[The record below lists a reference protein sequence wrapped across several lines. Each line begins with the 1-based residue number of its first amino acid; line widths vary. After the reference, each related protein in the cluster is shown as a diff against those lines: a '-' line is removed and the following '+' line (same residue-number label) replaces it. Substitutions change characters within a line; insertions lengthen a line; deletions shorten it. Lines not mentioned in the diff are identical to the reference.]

1 MQKFFSMKRL
11 VLLFS
16 LLLATH
22 LASSQ
27 TSGSITGSVADS
39 AGAAIKHATLRINK
53 LNRVITADESGKF
66 AFTNLPAG
74 TFTLHIS
81 AVGFEPASKIITLAE
96 GQAVEL
102 NQQLSAGSRSVLSE
116 VVVTSRKREQLK
128 EDLTSAVTI
137 VNSKNIEELQTV
149 NNNVSDILAV
159 SVPGLGLSSGT
170 SSNWGQSLRGRQ
182 ILVLVDG
189 VPQSTPLRNGSVDMR
204 TIDANVIE
212 RIEVI
217 KGATSIYGNG
227 AAGGMINYITKN
239 NSSHEG
245 KISSRTDIASSG
257 SVLNTNSTLGGR
269 IYQSFY
275 GRVGKL
281 DYTASGSYEQTGL
294 VKDADGDI
302 VGPTYGLSNN
312 RIYNAFTKL
321 GYQITNNQRIQL
333 TYNFFKSLEENNLV
347 EVMGSRR
354 DGRKT
359 IALKGNT
366 PGSDPGTRWNHNAQL
381 KYTNDNLI
389 GNTGLNVSA
398 YVQDL
403 STVFFYS
410 EQFEGGGQS
419 TIRSSKKGL
428 RLDFHTPF
436 RLGEAI
442 SADLTYG
449 ADFLND
455 KTSQPLMD
463 GRSWVPTMDMVNTGP
478 FVQLQATV
486 LNDFVF
492 NGGLRYEGIN
502 IGVVDYTTLKPY
514 NASTKTFGT
523 SINVKGGDLNYNNL
537 VFNSGL
543 RFKKYSFFKPYINF
557 SQGFS
562 VADVGLVL
570 RAAKVDDISKI
581 QTEAVIVDNFEAGFA
596 SDFKAFRIEGS
607 AYISKSKLGSSFI
620 EENGFYVIT
629 RQPERVYGY
638 ELSADAYATRDL
650 MIGATYTFVEG
661 KRDGNGNDKYNDP
674 QDTYL
679 GGERITPP
687 KYTAYLKYT
696 TPSKKLNLRTDFI
709 ASAERNRFNI
719 NPATGVYKTYEGK
732 VDAYEIINL
741 SSSYKVSQI
750 TTLRLGIENLLNR
763 DYFPARSL
771 WPSIDQYY
779 IKGRGTTFTLGL
791 SIDIK

>member
-1 MQKFFSMKRL
+1 MKRL
-11 VLLFS
+11 
-16 LLLATH
+16 LLLLTVLITH
-22 LASSQ
+22 HVTIAQTNSTISGLVTDSSG
-27 TSGSITGSVADS
+27 T
-39 AGAAIKHATLRINK
+39 AIKHATIRLTKPNK
-53 LNRVITADESGKF
+53 VITADERGKF
-66 AFTNLPAG
+66 SFGNLASG
-74 TFTLHIS
+74 NYTLTVT
-81 AVGFEPASKIITLAE
+81 AVGFEPAKQVIELAE
-96 GQAVEL
+96 GETKEISLLLTPASESLL
-102 NQQLSAGSRSVLSE
+102 NE
-116 VVVTSRKREQLK
+116 VIVTSRKREQLK
-128 EDLTSAVTI
+128 EDLTSSVTI
-137 VNSKNIEELQTV
+137 VNSKSIRELQTV
-149 NNNVSDILAV
+149 NNNISDILSI

-182 ILVLVDG
+182 ILVMVDG

-217 KGATSIYGNG
+217 RGATSIYGNG
-227 AAGGMINYITKN
+227 ASGGIINYITKN
-239 NSSHEG
+239 NSNYKD
-245 KISSRTDIASSG
+245 KISSQTDIASTG
-257 SVLNTNSTLGGR
+257 SVLNSNSTLGGR

-275 GRVGKL
+275 GRVGKI
-281 DYTASGSYEQTGL
+281 DYTTGGSYEQTGL

-302 VGPTYGLSNN
+302 LGPTYGLSNN
-312 RIYNAFTKL
+312 RIYNAFSKF
-321 GYQITNNQRIQL
+321 GYQINSNQRLQL
-333 TYNFFKSLEENNLV
+333 SYNFFKSLEKNNLL
-347 EVMGSRR
+347 EVMGSRK

-359 IALKGNT
+359 VAIEGTT

-381 KYTNDNLI
+381 KYINDKLI
-389 GNTGLNVSA
+389 GNTGLTVST
-398 YVQDL
+398 YLQDF

-410 EQFEGGGQS
+410 GHFEGGGQS

-436 RLGEAI
+436 NLGESI

-449 ADFLND
+449 ADLLND
-455 KTSQPLMD
+455 KTSQPLLD

-478 FVQLQATV
+478 FVQLQATI

-514 NASTKTFGT
+514 NASTKTFGSST
-523 SINVKGGDLNYNNL
+523 DVKGGDLNYSNL

-543 RFKKYSFFKPYINF
+543 RFKKYNFFKPYVNF

-581 QTEAVIVDNFEAGFA
+581 QTEAVIVDNYEVGFE
-596 SDFKAFRIEGS
+596 SEFKAFRIEGS
-607 AYISKSKLGSSFI
+607 AYVSKSKLGSSFV

-638 ELSADAYATRDL
+638 ELAADAYATKNL
-650 MIGATYTFVEG
+650 MLGATYTFVEG
-661 KRDGNGNDKYNDP
+661 KRDGNGNDQYNDAE
-674 QDTYL
+674 DTYL

-687 KYTAYLKYT
+687 KYTAYIKYT
-696 TPSKKLNLRTDFI
+696 NPSKKLNFRTDLI
-709 ASAERNRFNI
+709 ASGERNRFNL

-741 SSSYKVSQI
+741 SSSYKISQM
-750 TTLRLGIENLLNR
+750 TTVRLGIENLLNK

-791 SIDIK
+791 SVDIK